1 MADRRMSDSFGAGGS
16 GKSDRPG
23 GRSPEPASRWGIPLI
38 FLAVIFA
45 LWLGFRL
52 VPDTQGLLGDIPF
65 FSPRATPTLTIGPV
79 SKVTPTPAN
88 VPPTSSGQGAQASP
102 APRSAVPDLTQL
114 SEERAVALLGQHRLT
129 ANIVQVFNEN
139 VAPGRVVSQLPER
152 NTEVDAGT
160 AVTIRISKGPE
171 NPTMPD
177 VVGIT
182 VDNAREQLV
191 LLSVTVN
198 VDEQG
203 SDTVDAGIV
212 LAQEPPAGTQVESG
226 STVRLIVSN
235 GVDRVTV
242 PDVRGKL
249 FAIAAQELIDNGLR
263 GLLGIALTDDPGT
276 CGTVASQNPLPGSE
290 FERNYVV
297 TLTIRS
303 VPGCKPS

>member
-1 MADRRMSDSFGAGGS
+1 MADRRMSDSLGAGGT

-38 FLAVIFA
+38 FLAIIFA

-65 FSPRATPTLTIGPV
+65 FSPRATPTLTIGAV
-79 SKVTPTPAN
+79 SKVTPTPAS
-88 VPPTSSGQGAQASP
+88 VPPTTGGQGAQASP

-203 SDTVDAGIV
+203 SDTVAAGIV

-242 PDVRGKL
+242 PDVREKQ
-249 FAIAAQELIDNGLR
+249 FAIAAQELNDNGLV
-263 GLLGIALTDDPGT
+263 GQPGITLTDDTGT
-276 CGTVASQNPLPGSE
+276 CGTIASQNPEPGIE
-290 FERNYVV
+290 VERNYVV
-297 TLTIRS
+297 TLNIRGE
-303 VPGCKPS
+303 PGCKSP

>member
-1 MADRRMSDSFGAGGS
+1 MADRRMSDSLGAGGT

-52 VPDTQGLLGDIPF
+52 VPDTQGLLGDVPF
-65 FSPRATPTLTIGPV
+65 FSPRTTPTLQIGAV
-79 SKVTPTPAN
+79 SKVTPTPAS
-88 VPPTSSGQGAQASP
+88 VPATSSGQGAQASP

-114 SEERAVALLGQHRLT
+114 SEERAVALLEQHRLT
-129 ANIVQVFNEN
+129 ANIVPVFNDS
-139 VAPGRVVSQLPER
+139 VVPGRVVSQLPER
-152 NTEVDAGT
+152 NTEVDEGT

-191 LLSVTVN
+191 LLSVTV
-198 VDEQG
+198 VDEQIG
-203 SDTVDAGIV
+203 SAVDAGIV

-226 STVRLIVSN
+226 STVHLIVSN

-242 PDVRGKL
+242 PDVRGKQ
-249 FAIAAQELIDNGLR
+249 FAIAAQELGVIGLR

-276 CGTVASQNPLPGSE
+276 CGTVASQNPLPGIE
-290 FERNYVV
+290 VERNYVV